1 MVEPLRRGGSVN
13 FQLPIG
19 VGHPGWFFFFFL
31 TRIDT
36 CTFDTMGS

>member
-19 VGHPGWFFFFFL
+19 VGHPGCFFFFS
-31 TRIDT
+31 
-36 CTFDTMGS
+36 FDKN